1 MNINRN
7 NYEDFLLLYI
17 DGELNSQEEQ
27 AVNNFLQ
34 ANTDLQQ
41 ELNMLLDAKLM
52 ADETLI
58 FDKSSLYKNENTAI
72 NTSNYEEK
80 FLLYVDNEL
89 NDNTKQEVETFV
101 LQNPTLQAN
110 FTALKNTVL
119 PTEQIVCPD
128 KKSLY
133 KKEEKPVV
141 FMWVKRLSVAAAI
154 LLFAVMAWV
163 FTNKQNQSTAT
174 STVSVNNNNGSKKN
188 VVTTVTSST
197 PQPLKIESST
207 ATNQPQKMPILQPN
221 NTIET
226 KQFVKNINPKN
237 TIAQTVIVVAPQQA
251 IANNT
256 SNPIG
261 SQKNEIAS
269 VINTKIETNNPMNAV
284 VKSTDL
290 ASTSIQTV
298 HKTQPIN
305 NTIRTT
311 VYKPL
316 EEDEDDIA
324 SNNTVYIGN
333 MQLNKNKVDGLL
345 KKAKELFTKSKKTSN
360 QDSYIATANTL

>member
-7 NYEDFLLLYI
+7 NYEEFFLLSI
-17 DGELNSQEEQ
+17 DGELNSQDEQ
-27 AVNNFLQ
+27 ALNNFLQ
-34 ANTDLQQ
+34 ANTDLQE
-41 ELNMLLDAKLM
+41 ELNMLLDAKLI

-58 FDKSSLYKNENTAI
+58 FDKSSLYKNETTAI
-72 NTSNYEEK
+72 NTTNYEEK

-89 NDNTKQEVETFV
+89 HENTKQEVETFV

-128 KKSLY
+128 KESLY
-133 KKEEKPVV
+133 KKQEKPVV

-154 LLFAVMAWV
+154 LLFAVMAWI

-174 STVSVNNNNGSKKN
+174 STAFVNNNNGNKKN

-197 PQPLKIESST
+197 PQPLKIENNT
-207 ATNQPQKMPILQPN
+207 ATAQPQKMPIVQPN

-226 KQFVKNINPKN
+226 KEFVKNINPKN
-237 TIAQTVIVVAPQQA
+237 TIAQPTIVAPQKS
-251 IANNT
+251 ISNNT
-256 SNPIG
+256 SNTIG
-261 SQKNEIAS
+261 TQKNEIAN
-269 VINTKIETNNPMNAV
+269 VLNTKIETSNPMNVV
-284 VKSTDL
+284 VKSTDI

-298 HKTQPIN
+298 HKTQPLN
-305 NTIRTT
+305 NTIRAT

-316 EEDEDDIA
+316 EEDEDDIT

-345 KKAKELFTKSKKTSN
+345 KKAKGFFTKSKKTTN